1 MASNKKLGQRTSLDT
16 DSQASAVR
24 KTFNEARTKLPFAFL
39 TSRTF
44 CMVSGVMLKLTGV
57 GITLAFCGWRL
68 KGYHQ
73 VRIHLRLQTCLFTY
87 FTHLTMHN
95 ELTVLTQIFGQQ
107 GALQITAEGVL
118 RRKQGRHNT
127 D

>member
-1 MASNKKLGQRTSLDT
+1 
-16 DSQASAVR
+16 
-24 KTFNEARTKLPFAFL
+24 
-39 TSRTF
+39 
-44 CMVSGVMLKLTGV
+44 
-57 GITLAFCGWRL
+57 
-68 KGYHQ
+68 
-73 VRIHLRLQTCLFTY
+73 
-87 FTHLTMHN
+87 MHN